1 MKRIHL
7 LSPRLANQIAAGEVV
22 ERPASVV
29 KELLEN
35 CLDAGADKVDIE
47 VEQGGVKLIRLR
59 DNGHGIAKD
68 DLPLAL
74 SRHATSKIRELED
87 LEAVASLGF
96 RGEALASVSSVSR
109 LTLSSRAAGAE
120 AGWQVQTEG
129 RDMSAS
135 VSPAAHPQGAT
146 VEVRDLFFNT
156 PARRKFLKT
165 EKTEFRHLEE
175 VVKRLALSRFDV
187 SFNLSHNGRVIHQL
201 RSGNNP
207 MDRERRIAAVC
218 GSAFIDQAL
227 KVDVAAEASGLRLS
241 GWMGMPTFSR
251 SQADLQYFFV
261 NGRIIRDKVVNHAVR
276 QAYQDVLYHG
286 RHPAYVLYLELDPA
300 LVDVNVHPTKHEVRF
315 RESRL
320 VHDFIFRTL
329 HRVIAEVRPEDDTA
343 PGYNTQVLEQP
354 AGKVED
360 NSTHFEQAPMQLHSA
375 PSAPSGGQFNGASV
389 SSGGGAGGSYG
400 GARYSPAPAASGVAE
415 QIRAYGDLHSTVPSA
430 APASQSVTA
439 QPMPEGDEQLPPL
452 GYAVG
457 QVHGIYILAQNASGM
472 VVVDMHAAH
481 ERIVYERMKAAYET
495 DVVRS
500 QPLLVP
506 ASMAVSARE
515 ADCAEEQAAV
525 FEKLGFQLQRLGEE
539 TLVVRQVPVALAKAN
554 TEQLIRDVLSD
565 MLMYGSS
572 SRIEQSIN
580 ELLGTMACHGA
591 VRANRQLTVTEM
603 NALLRDMEQTERS
616 GQCNHGR
623 PTWTQLTMAEL
634 DKLFMRG
641 Q

>member
-35 CLDAGADKVDIE
+35 SLDAGASKIDIE
-47 VEQGGVKLIRLR
+47 IEQGGIKLIRLR
-59 DNGHGIAKD
+59 DNGAGIEKD

-74 SRHATSKIRELED
+74 SRHATSKIQVLED

-109 LTLSSRAAGAE
+109 LTLTSRQQGAD
-120 AGWQVQTEG
+120 AGWQVQTDG
-129 RDMSAS
+129 RDMEAT
-135 VSPAAHPQGAT
+135 VSPAAHPQGTT

-156 PARRKFLKT
+156 PARRKFMKT

-187 SFNLSHNGRVIHQL
+187 SFTLSHNGRVIHQL
-201 RSGNNP
+201 RSGDNP
-207 MDRERRIAAVC
+207 MDRERRIAGVC
-218 GSAFIDQAL
+218 GSAFIDQSL

-251 SQADLQYFFV
+251 SQSDLQYFFV

-320 VHDFIFRTL
+320 VHDFVFRTL
-329 HRVIAEVRPEDDTA
+329 HRVIADVRPDDTTA
-343 PGYNTQVLEQP
+343 PGYNSQVLSSAPGQV
-354 AGKVED
+354 AD
-360 NSTHFEQAPMQLHSA
+360 TSTHFEQAPMSLSPTP
-375 PSAPSGGQFNGASV
+375 PSAPAGADTSPMGSGGLN
-389 SSGGGAGGSYG
+389 GGGAGYAGGGFQRSGTSPSGVREQVQAYG
-400 GARYSPAPAASGVAE
+400 ALHEPAAGA
-415 QIRAYGDLHSTVPSA
+415 GA
-430 APASQSVTA
+430 AQALPQGSEA
-439 QPMPEGDEQLPPL
+439 LPPL

-457 QVHGIYILAQNASGM
+457 QVHGIYILAQNATGM

-506 ASMAVSARE
+506 ASMAVSSRE

-525 FEKLGFQLQRLGEE
+525 FEKLGFKLQRLGEE

-554 TEQLIRDVLSD
+554 VEQLIRDVLGD
-565 MLMYGSS
+565 MLMVGSS
-572 SRIEQSIN
+572 SRIERSIN

-591 VRANRQLTVTEM
+591 VRANRQLTLPEM
-603 NALLRDMEQTERS
+603 NGLLRDMEQTERS